1 MLVVTSENFEQ
12 EVLNAQGPVLVD
24 FFADWCMP
32 CKMFAPIL
40 EDAQEQLGSRVKI
53 VKINIDESIQLAQ
66 KYRVM
71 SIPTLKLFTGE
82 EEPRA
87 TFVGA
92 MSQEELVDIAR
103 PSMLHVRTLAQWSLK
118 NLHRADR
125 WQQQKLWKTIQDSL
139 TVSMDLNSVCR

>member
-1 MLVVTSENFEQ
+1 MILVNQANFEQ
-12 EVLNAQGPVLVD
+12 EVLKSEVPVLVD
-24 FFADWCMP
+24 FFATWCMP

-40 EDAQEQLGSRVKI
+40 EEVAASYEGKLKI
-53 VKINIDESIQLAQ
+53 VKVDVDEATPLAQ

-92 MSQEELVDIAR
+92 MSQEELEDW
-103 PSMLHVRTLAQWSLK
+103 LAE
-118 NLHRADR
+118 NG
-125 WQQQKLWKTIQDSL
+125 
-139 TVSMDLNSVCR
+139 VE

>member
-24 FFADWCMP
+24 FFAEWCMP

-40 EDAQEQLGSRVKI
+40 EDTQEQLGNRVKI

-71 SIPTLKLFTGE
+71 SIPTLKLFTGH

-92 MSQEELVDIAR
+92 MSQEELVDW
-103 PSMLHVRTLAQWSLK
+103 LAE
-118 NLHRADR
+118 NG
-125 WQQQKLWKTIQDSL
+125 
-139 TVSMDLNSVCR
+139 VE

>member
-1 MLVVTSENFEQ
+1 MMLVNQNNFEQ
-12 EVLNAQGPVLVD
+12 EVLKADKPVLVD
-24 FFADWCMP
+24 FFAEWCMP

-40 EDAQEQLGSRVKI
+40 EDFAEENERKLKVVK
-53 VKINIDESIQLAQ
+53 VNIDEAIQLAQ

-92 MSQEELVDIAR
+92 MSQEELEDW
-103 PSMLHVRTLAQWSLK
+103 LAE
-118 NLHRADR
+118 NG
-125 WQQQKLWKTIQDSL
+125 
-139 TVSMDLNSVCR
+139 VE

>member
-1 MLVVTSENFEQ
+1 MMLVNQTNFEQ
-12 EVLNAQGPVLVD
+12 EVLKADKPVLVD
-24 FFADWCMP
+24 FFASWCMP

-40 EDAQEQLGSRVKI
+40 EAFAEDNEGKIKVVKI
-53 VKINIDESIQLAQ
+53 DVDEATSLAQ

-92 MSQEELVDIAR
+92 MSQEELEDW
-103 PSMLHVRTLAQWSLK
+103 LAE
-118 NLHRADR
+118 NG
-125 WQQQKLWKTIQDSL
+125 
-139 TVSMDLNSVCR
+139 VE